1 MINNLTNLNIL
12 LIVCVIVV
20 YLIIAVL
27 IVRNISKKL
36 SHIYE
41 HHEYIGETDS
51 KTYDHKISSKLCPI
65 CDRFDSLHINTDDLT
80 ELCEKSSKG
89 IGQYDLL
96 HSNNDNDHIV
106 THYFNIEAKWLGDDV
121 SQRALQQA
129 IDEEEIADMNREFKE
144 LVNK

>member
-1 MINNLTNLNIL
+1 MINNLTNSNIL
-12 LIVCVIVV
+12 LIIGVIIV

-65 CDRFDSLHINTDDLT
+65 CDRFDSLYINTDKLA
-80 ELCEKSSKG
+80 ELCGRSSKG
-89 IGQYDLL
+89 IGQYVIY
-96 HSNNDNDHIV
+96 HINQNNNDHNV
-106 THYFNIEAKWLGDDV
+106 YHYFNIEAKWLGDDV
-121 SQRALQQA
+121 PSQALQRA
-129 IDEEEIADMNREFKE
+129 IDKEEMAEITE
-144 LVNK
+144 